1 MIQEHHP
8 RFSRFVPEVGSFQE
22 APHMAKSTV
31 DPLGKGQPSRAGGKQ
46 RTGPGSGGVE
56 AVGVLDSRSL
66 PDSEFN
72 SVWDAIILDQGQKD
86 RILSTAVLNFTLR
99 GKIDRAQ
106 LPMHGLILLHGP
118 PGTGK
123 TSIARGLAS
132 RVAGAA
138 KAGSPYLFIEVEPH
152 ALAGAALGKSQ
163 KAARDILGL
172 TVAEQASR
180 GPLVVLLDEV
190 ETLVADRSKLSLEAN
205 PIDVHR
211 ATDAVLAQ
219 LDHLAAAHPDLLFVA
234 TSNFTRA
241 VDAAF
246 VSRADLVEYIGLPN
260 AEACRAILAA
270 GVNALAAAY
279 PKVTG
284 VLGEAAFERA
294 AAASVGLDG
303 RQIKKAVVAACGL
316 EKQTAFDPERLT
328 AADLLRA
335 VELAQAQATQLKESR
350 K

>member
-1 MIQEHHP
+1 VK
-8 RFSRFVPEVGSFQE
+8 RE
-22 APHMAKSTV
+22 APGNGPAH
-31 DPLGKGQPSRAGGKQ
+31 AGGRQ

-56 AVGVLDSRSL
+56 AVGVLDSRNL
-66 PDSEFN
+66 PDPDFN
-72 SVWDAIILDQGQKD
+72 AVWDAIILDPGQKD
-86 RILSTAVLNFTLR
+86 RILATAVLNFTMR
-99 GKIDRAQ
+99 GKIDRTQ

-132 RVAGAA
+132 RLAA
-138 KAGSPYLFIEVEPH
+138 SAKSTRPYLYIEIEPH

-163 KAARDILGL
+163 KAARDLLGL
-172 TVAEQASR
+172 TVAEQATR
-180 GPLVVLLDEV
+180 GPLVVMLDEV

-205 PIDVHR
+205 PVDVHR

-219 LDHLAAAHPDLLFVA
+219 LDQLAATHPDLLFVA

-260 AEACRAILAA
+260 AEACRAILTA
-270 GVNALAAAY
+270 GVNALAAAF
-279 PKVTG
+279 PKIAG
-284 VLGEAAFERA
+284 VIGETEFDRA
-294 AAASVGLDG
+294 AKACVGLDG

-316 EKQTAFDPERLT
+316 DKQTAFNPERLT
-328 AADLLRA
+328 AADVLRA

>member
-1 MIQEHHP
+1 MQKSRGNGPAHP
-8 RFSRFVPEVGSFQE
+8 
-22 APHMAKSTV
+22 
-31 DPLGKGQPSRAGGKQ
+31 GGKQ

-56 AVGVLDSRSL
+56 AVGVLDSRIL
-66 PDSEFN
+66 PDPDFN
-72 SVWDAIILDQGQKD
+72 AVWDAIILDQGQKD
-86 RILSTAVLNFTLR
+86 RILATAVLNFSMR

-132 RVAGAA
+132 RVAASD
-138 KAGSPYLFIEVEPH
+138 KADRPFLFLEVEPH

-163 KAARDILGL
+163 KAARDLLGL
-172 TVAEQASR
+172 TVAEQATR

-205 PIDVHR
+205 PVDVHR

-219 LDHLAAAHPDLLFVA
+219 LDQLAAAHPALLFVA

-246 VSRADLVEYIGLPN
+246 LSRADLVEYIGLPN
-260 AEACRAILAA
+260 AEASRAILTA
-270 GVNALAAAY
+270 GVNALAAAF
-279 PKVTG
+279 PKVAG
-284 VLGEAAFERA
+284 VLGEVDFERA
-294 AAASVGLDG
+294 AAACVGLDG

-316 EKQTAFDPERLT
+316 DKQTALNPERLT
-328 AADLLRA
+328 AADVLRA
-335 VELAQAQATQLKESR
+335 VALAQAQATQLKESR

>member
-1 MIQEHHP
+1 MQK
-8 RFSRFVPEVGSFQE
+8 SRGNGP
-22 APHMAKSTV
+22 AH
-31 DPLGKGQPSRAGGKQ
+31 GGKQ

-56 AVGVLDSRSL
+56 AVGVLDSRNL
-66 PDSEFN
+66 PDPDFN
-72 SVWDAIILDQGQKD
+72 AVWDAIILDQGQKD
-86 RILSTAVLNFTLR
+86 RLLATAVLNFSMR

-132 RVAGAA
+132 RVAASA
-138 KAGSPYLFIEVEPH
+138 KADHPFLFLEVEPH

-163 KAARDILGL
+163 KAARDLLGL
-172 TVAEQASR
+172 TVAEQATR

-205 PIDVHR
+205 PVDVHR

-219 LDHLAAAHPDLLFVA
+219 LDQLAAAHPKLLFVA

-260 AEACRAILAA
+260 AEACRAILTA
-270 GVNALAAAY
+270 GVTALAAAF
-279 PKVTG
+279 PKVAG
-284 VLGEAAFERA
+284 VLGEADFERA
-294 AAASVGLDG
+294 AAACVGLDG

-316 EKQTAFDPERLT
+316 DKQTALNPERLT
-328 AADLLRA
+328 AADVLRA